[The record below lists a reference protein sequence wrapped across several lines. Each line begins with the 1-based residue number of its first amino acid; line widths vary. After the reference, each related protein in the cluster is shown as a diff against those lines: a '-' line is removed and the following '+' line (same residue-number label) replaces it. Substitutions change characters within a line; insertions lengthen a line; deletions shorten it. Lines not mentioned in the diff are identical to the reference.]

1 MKRGFAAR
9 DPALVF
15 GLEAVAPAI
24 AALILIGLF
33 VSFAVEWRA
42 PEVSAIAAVSAFL
55 ALGILTPDDV
65 LASFANPAPVT
76 IGAMFVITAA
86 LLRTGVLEAF
96 VKRLQA
102 LAATRPRLAV
112 SAFLAALA
120 AVSGFVNNTPLVM
133 LMIPV
138 TVALSEKLKESPS
151 KLLIPLSYAV
161 VLGGM
166 TTIVG
171 TSTNILVDGAAQRE
185 GLPPFRILE
194 IAPLG
199 AAVAAA
205 GLVFLLL
212 ARRFLPDRT
221 TLAGVVGGR
230 EAPRFIVEIVIED
243 GSPYIGMRPLEA
255 KAFNEGDRQVVDVVR
270 GDASLRREFA
280 HVILQEG
287 DIVVMRSAM
296 AEILTMKEQGD
307 MKTPAAPS
315 RAEGLQ
321 PLSSRKSVL
330 VEILLAPGARF
341 VGKTLRHLRLRR
353 RYGVYPVALHRR
365 SADLGERF
373 ETTPLDVGDTILI
386 DGAPEDLKRLVDDN
400 DLVNV
405 AEPSARPIRRRHAPI
420 AVSVIAAVVVGSS
433 LGVMPVQGLAIIGA
447 AVVLA
452 TRCIEPDEAFSVID
466 WRALVLIL
474 SMLSIATGL
483 EKTGLISDLGAAA
496 AAALK
501 DTPPIVALA
510 AIYLVSMVMTE
521 VLSNNAVAVIMTPV
535 AVELARQLGVDP
547 RPFAVAIMFSATLAF
562 ATPIG
567 YQTNTLVYSVGGYR
581 FADYLRLGAPLN
593 ILTSAV
599 ALALI
604 PVFWP
609 LH

>member
-1 MKRGFAAR
+1 M
-9 DPALVF
+9 LF
-15 GLEAVAPAI
+15 GLEAFAPAI
-24 AALILIGLF
+24 AALILVGLF
-33 VSFAVEWRA
+33 ISFAVEWRA
-42 PEVSAIAAVSAFL
+42 PEVSAIAAVAAFV

-76 IGAMFVITAA
+76 IGAMFVITAS

-96 VKRLQA
+96 VKRLEK
-102 LAATRPRLAV
+102 LAETRPRLAV
-112 SAFLAALA
+112 SSFLAALA
-120 AVSGFVNNTPLVM
+120 SVSGFVNNTPLVM

-166 TTIVG
+166 TTVVG

-185 GLPPFRILE
+185 GLAPFGILE

-199 AAVAAA
+199 VAVGAA
-205 GLVFLLL
+205 GLLFLLL
-212 ARRFLPDRT
+212 ARRFLPDRM
-221 TLAGVVGGR
+221 TLAGVVSGR
-230 EAPRFIVEIVIED
+230 EIPRFIVEIVIED
-243 GSPYIGMRPLEA
+243 DSPYIGMRPLEA

-270 GDASLRREFA
+270 GDASLRRDFA
-280 HVILQEG
+280 SVVLQAG
-287 DIVVMRSAM
+287 DIVVLRSAM
-296 AEILTMKEQGD
+296 AEILTMKEEGD
-307 MKTPAAPS
+307 MKTPSAPG
-315 RAEGLQ
+315 RAEGVQ

-373 ETTPLDVGDTILI
+373 ETTPLEVGDTILI

-405 AEPSARPIRRRHAPI
+405 AEPSARPVRRRHAPI
-420 AVSVIAAVVVGSS
+420 ALAVIAAVVAGSS
-433 LGVMPVQGLAIIGA
+433 LGLMPVQGLAIIGA

-466 WRALVLIL
+466 WRVLVLIL
-474 SMLSIATGL
+474 SMLAIAAGM
-483 EKTGLISDLGAAA
+483 EKTGLVADIGAAA
-496 AAALK
+496 AALLK

-510 AIYLVSMVMTE
+510 AIYIFSLVLTE
-521 VLSNNAVAVIMTPV
+521 ALSNNAVAVIMTPI
-535 AVELARQLGVDP
+535 AVELARQLGADP
-547 RPFAVAIMFSATLAF
+547 RPFAVAVMFSATLAF

-581 FADYLRLGAPLN
+581 FLDYLRLGAPLN
-593 ILTSAV
+593 LLTAAIAIL
-599 ALALI
+599 LI

-609 LH
+609 LR

>member
-1 MKRGFAAR
+1 M
-9 DPALVF
+9 VF
-15 GLEAVAPAI
+15 GLEAFAPAI
-24 AALILIGLF
+24 AALILVGLF
-33 VSFAVEWRA
+33 ISFAVEWRA
-42 PEVSAIAAVSAFL
+42 PEVSAIAAVAAFL

-65 LASFANPAPVT
+65 LASFANPAPIT
-76 IGAMFVITAA
+76 IGAMFIITAA

-96 VKRLQA
+96 VKQLQS
-102 LAATRPRLAV
+102 LAETRPRLAV
-112 SAFLAALA
+112 SAFLTALA

-185 GLPPFRILE
+185 GLAPFRTLE

-199 AAVAAA
+199 AAVAVA
-205 GLVFLLL
+205 GLLFLLL
-212 ARRFLPDRT
+212 ARRILPDRM
-221 TLAGVVGGR
+221 TLAGVVGAR
-230 EAPRFIVEIVIED
+230 EAPRFIVEIVIERD
-243 GSPYIGMRPLEA
+243 SPYIGMKPLDA
-255 KAFNEGDRQVVDVVR
+255 KGFNEGDRQVVDVVR
-270 GDASLRREFA
+270 GDASLRRDFGNA
-280 HVILQEG
+280 ILREG
-287 DIVVMRSAM
+287 DIVVLRSAI

-307 MKTPAAPS
+307 VRPPSAPT
-315 RAEGLQ
+315 RAQGLQ

-373 ETTPLDVGDTILI
+373 ETTPLEVGDTILI

-405 AEPSARPIRRRHAPI
+405 AEPAARPIRRRHAPI
-420 AVSVIAAVVVGSS
+420 ALAVIAAVVVGSS

-466 WRALVLIL
+466 WRVLILIL
-474 SMLSIATGL
+474 SMLAIGTGM
-483 EKTGLISDLGAAA
+483 EKTGLVSNVAGFAAP
-496 AAALK
+496 LLQ
-501 DTPPIVALA
+501 DTPPIFALA
-510 AIYLVSMVMTE
+510 AVYFVSMIMTE
-521 VLSNNAVAVIMTPV
+521 ALSNNAVAVIMTPI
-535 AVELARQLGVDP
+535 AIEIARQLGVDP
-547 RPFAVAIMFSATLAF
+547 RPFAVAVMFSATLAF

-567 YQTNTLVYSVGGYR
+567 YQTNTLVYSVGGYK
-581 FADYLRLGAPLN
+581 FVDYLRLGGPLN
-593 ILTSAV
+593 ILTSAI
-599 ALALI
+599 AIALI

-609 LH
+609 FN